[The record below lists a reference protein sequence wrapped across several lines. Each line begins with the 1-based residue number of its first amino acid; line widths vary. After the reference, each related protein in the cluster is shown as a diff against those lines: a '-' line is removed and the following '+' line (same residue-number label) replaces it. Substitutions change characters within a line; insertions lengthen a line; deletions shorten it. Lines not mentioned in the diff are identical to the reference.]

1 MDLFYRKECGK
12 GNGYNQTQCLKMFG
26 CSKSGYHAWRSRKE
40 DRNGKAAA
48 AAEEETRIME
58 CMKAVI
64 RKRGYV
70 PGKRTFHTDLWRDHE
85 LHVSVK
91 RCRRLMIR
99 MNLTANCPK
108 KDPYN
113 HQASH
118 DHACASPENKVNQN
132 FYIGPRRVT
141 LTDITYLY
149 YGLHRAVFYL
159 CAFKDAFTKEIL
171 GYAVSER
178 MDTALVKTAF
188 DRMMEQHGKEFP
200 VNTDVWVHSDQGSQY
215 MSATFRQLL
224 NDNEFIQ
231 SVSGRGNSQDNA
243 PMESF
248 FGRMKTHIM
257 DLIALAPDCKTAERL
272 VSGYIDRYN
281 NEFCQYNLAGLTPA
295 EFYRYKTT
303 GIYPLDNYFGVG
315 STELISV
322 NDLVAERQRRSE
334 EKNAKAREAYARKNE
349 ERNRLHKSPIQIV
362 IRDQNMLRRMIREW
376 EESKDRAENQIAF
389 LKSVLEKTDKA
400 AQFINSLPAETEH
413 ELYIPQNW
421 QKYPELDYIYDM
433 KGLF

>member
-1 MDLFYRKECGK
+1 
-12 GNGYNQTQCLKMFG
+12 
-26 CSKSGYHAWRSRKE
+26 
-40 DRNGKAAA
+40 
-48 AAEEETRIME
+48 
-58 CMKAVI
+58 
-64 RKRGYV
+64 
-70 PGKRTFHTDLWRDHE
+70 
-85 LHVSVK
+85 
-91 RCRRLMIR
+91 

-113 HQASH
+113 HQAAH

-132 FYIGPRRVT
+132 FYIGPRRVI

-171 GYAVSER
+171 GYAASER

-188 DRMMEQHGKEFP
+188 DRMTEQHGKEFP

-334 EKNAKAREAYARKNE
+334 EKNAKAREAYARKNK

-413 ELYIPQNW
+413 ELYMPQNW